1 MKNNDIMHT
10 NDIENEAL
18 DLLRRYRSLQEL
30 DKAREKMIAKYGEKD
45 FLAIRS
51 RFALLWLD
59 VHSGVVTLEKAPV
72 SDISPAKRAE
82 NRAKRIE
89 RKKKLKEGTL
99 VYATKK
105 TAKKRGSA
113 SISLPSSKRA
123 EPDDDDEHKL
133 PPARIIYT
141 PMGNKR

>member
-1 MKNNDIMHT
+1 MDT
-10 NDIENEAL
+10 NEIENESL
-18 DLLRRYRSLQEL
+18 DLLSRYRNLQAL
-30 DKAREKMIAKYGEKD
+30 DKVREKMIAKYGEED
-45 FLAIRS
+45 FLAIRN

-59 VHSGVVTLEKAPV
+59 VHSSVVTLEKTPV
-72 SDISPAKRAE
+72 SDISPEKRAE

-99 VYATKK
+99 VYARKRTTKK
-105 TAKKRGSA
+105 KGHIN
-113 SISLPSSKRA
+113 ISLPSSKRV
-123 EPDDDDEHKL
+123 EPNEEDKHKL